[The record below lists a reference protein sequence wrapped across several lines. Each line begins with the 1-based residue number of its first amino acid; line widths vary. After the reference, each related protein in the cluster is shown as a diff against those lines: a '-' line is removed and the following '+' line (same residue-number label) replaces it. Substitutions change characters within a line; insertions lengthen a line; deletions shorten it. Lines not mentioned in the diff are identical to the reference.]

1 MSCQVLQFKL
11 NLNFDI
17 VSGLML
23 SDLSFVSNIILALLR
38 AEWQRQTD
46 RSTDIKNYRLIRF
59 SDKV

>member
-11 NLNFDI
+11 NMNFDI

-23 SDLSFVSNIILALLR
+23 SDLPFVSNNILALLR